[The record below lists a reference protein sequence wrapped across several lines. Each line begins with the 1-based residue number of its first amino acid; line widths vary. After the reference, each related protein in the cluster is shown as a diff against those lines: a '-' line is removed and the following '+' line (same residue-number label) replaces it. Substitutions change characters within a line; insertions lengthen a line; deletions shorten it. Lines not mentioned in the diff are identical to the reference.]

1 MSKDSANKATLQ
13 QIFDSMEYGPVSEG
27 KSLAEA
33 WLLDNVENF
42 GPFINGKMKSS
53 AQSEKT
59 GLISTGVNF
68 SVCFM
73 LNKDEDYSASISA
86 SSNAFAKWA
95 ELEGHARASIIYS
108 IARNLQK
115 HISLLCE
122 VEALSRGVQVGNV
135 RELDVPA
142 AIRTFYY
149 YAGWAQLS
157 KTELNEWKPHGPV
170 AAYTSGSA
178 PLSSLAM
185 IVAPALAAGNT
196 ITLLPHVSN
205 CLSALLLAHICTA
218 AGVPPGVINVV
229 PQDHSDE
236 ILCPVVHDNRVK
248 RVAVVGSPSLGRSIL
263 SHSLDLQQN
272 HLMLLNGCVP
282 MIVLDSA
289 DLDAVV
295 DCVVDAAWM
304 NQGQNPWALR
314 LLIVQESVYACLK
327 SKLTVRIK
335 SLKTGSTFEKIADVS
350 HSIADSTISKRLQ
363 DILKLDPSSEVVK
376 PLDSNADGWAP
387 TVIFTSTPPSMPV
400 LQANDVCPAVHVVAA
415 RSAKEAVGIAN
426 HCGGGM
432 AASIWTESSAF
443 AWESAL
449 QLQTSTVWINSHGL
463 LDASIPICGRN
474 STGSGSFLGKEG
486 LLEFMKPSSDSS
498 TTALQSYPSG
508 STSLLP
514 LLPSSNEISA
524 VDQTYKLFYGG
535 GHKRPNSNTYR
546 TVLAA
551 NGDSIA
557 VLPEANRKDVR
568 NAVEAAGKVKQSWWK
583 RGSHNRAQIIY
594 NLAEKLQ
601 ARESHFARCLQT
613 LYQSVELS
621 ECEQEVRESV
631 NLLFHFAAVCDKA
644 VQSTSQ
650 VTNGGLPV
658 VVMREPLGVIGVVCM
673 ATVSRALADLVTLI
687 GAAIAYGNVCV
698 VITDV
703 ERSTPALEL
712 AQLLEVA
719 EMPAGVINILSGV
732 AISLLSTLGGH
743 MDVNAIWCTGHQQ
756 KLSAILKEE
765 TSKSNLKQ
773 NWVMEQV
780 ISPLKN
786 RYVFEMK
793 ASQSKAVW
801 LSGLASF
808 GS

>member
-1 MSKDSANKATLQ
+1 MSKDSGSKPSIQ

-53 AQSEKT
+53 PQSEKT
-59 GLISTGVNF
+59 TLVSTGVNF

-73 LNKDEDYSASISA
+73 LDKDEDYSASVSA
-86 SSNAFAKWA
+86 SSNAFSKWA
-95 ELEGHARASIIYS
+95 ELDGHERASIIYS
-108 IARNLQK
+108 IARQLQK

-149 YAGWAQLS
+149 YAGWAQLI
-157 KTELNEWKPHGPV
+157 KTELKEWKPHGPV

-185 IVAPALAAGNT
+185 IIAPALAAGNT

-218 AGVPPGVINVV
+218 SGVPPGVINVV

-236 ILCPVVHDNRVK
+236 MLCPVVHDNQVRK
-248 RVAVVGSPSLGRSIL
+248 VAVVGSPCLGRSIF
-263 SHSLDLQQN
+263 SNTLDLQQN
-272 HLMLLNGCVP
+272 HVMLLNGCVP

-295 DCVVDAAWM
+295 DCVIDAAWI
-304 NQGQNPWALR
+304 NQGQDPWALR
-314 LLIVQESVYACLK
+314 LLIVQESVYSALK
-327 SKLTVRIK
+327 SKLTARIK
-335 SLKTGSTFEKIADVS
+335 SLKTGSTFEKMADVS
-350 HSIADSTISKRLQ
+350 HSVADSSISKK
-363 DILKLDPSSEVVK
+363 LKEMLTIDPSSEVVK
-376 PLDSNADGWAP
+376 PSASNSDDWAP
-387 TVIFTSTPPSMPV
+387 TVIFSSAPPSVPV
-400 LQANDVCPAVHVVAA
+400 LRAIDVCPAVHVVAA

-449 QLQTSTVWINSHGL
+449 QMQTSTVWINSHGL
-463 LDASIPICGRN
+463 LDASIPISGRN
-474 STGSGSFLGKEG
+474 FTGSGSFLGKEG
-486 LLEFMKPSSDSS
+486 LLEFLKPSSDS
-498 TTALQSYPSG
+498 TAYLLQSYPSA

-514 LLPSSNEISA
+514 LVPSATEISA

-546 TVLAA
+546 TVLGA
-551 NGDSIA
+551 NGESIA
-557 VLPEANRKDVR
+557 VVPEANRKDVR
-568 NAVEAAGKVKQSWWK
+568 NAVEAAVKVRQGWWK

-594 NLAEKLQ
+594 NLAEKLK

-613 LYQSVELS
+613 LYQNLDLKK
-621 ECEQEVRESV
+621 CEQEVNECV
-631 NLLFHFAAVCDKA
+631 NLLFHFAAICDKA
-644 VQSTSQ
+644 IQSTSQ
-650 VTNGGLPV
+650 VANGGLPV
-658 VVMREPLGVIGVVCM
+658 VVMREPLGVIGVVCT
-673 ATVSRALADLVTLI
+673 ATACSALADLITLI

-698 VITDV
+698 VVTDL

-719 EMPAGVINILSGV
+719 EIPGGVINILSGG
-732 AISLLSTLGGH
+732 AISLLPTLGGH
-743 MDVNAIWCTGHQQ
+743 MDIDAVWCTGHLH

-765 TSKSNLKQ
+765 ISKSNLKQ
-773 NWVMEQV
+773 NWVMERV
-780 ISPLKN
+780 LSPLKH
-786 RYVFEMK
+786 RHVFEMK
-793 ASQSKAVW
+793 ASQSKAIW